1 MNYNKSTELC
11 ETISDIIE
19 DVVLVEAMTLR
30 MEHRDSY
37 MVNASPEL
45 LEQTFH
51 RILCYLSQHAADL
64 RILTQRSEA

>member
-11 ETISDIIE
+11 ETINDIIE
-19 DVVLVEAMTLR
+19 DVILVEAMTLR
-30 MEHRDSY
+30 MEHRHAY

-51 RILCYLSQHAADL
+51 RVLCYLSQHAADL
-64 RILTQRSEA
+64 HVLTRNE